1 MSPNARVAVV
11 TGAARGIGQAIA
23 LRLAET
29 GHALALGD
37 VRSADETVAAIR
49 DARAHGGAGA
59 EANGGA
65 GGEAFSVRCDL
76 GSPAGVELLDREVQ
90 ARFGHCDVLVNC
102 AGLMLFRP
110 FGELDLD
117 TWRRVQAVNVEAAF
131 RLCAAFVP
139 GMAERGFG
147 RIINVAS
154 NTVWKPPGAGFVA
167 YIASKA
173 AIVGFTRAMAV
184 ELGSSGITVNAIAP
198 GLTRSP
204 GAEEGNTVEHFE
216 DVRRAQPV
224 KRSLLPSDMA
234 GAVAFLA
241 SDDAGMITGQTIRI
255 DGGLVTL

>member
-1 MSPNARVAVV
+1 MSANARVAVV

-37 VRSADETVAAIR
+37 MRSADETVAAIR
-49 DARAHGGAGA
+49 GAHGDTGAQ
-59 EANGGA
+59 ANGGA
-65 GGEAFSVRCDL
+65 GGEAFAVSCDL
-76 GSPAGVELLDREVQ
+76 GSPEGAELLVREVL
-90 ARFGHCDVLVNC
+90 ARFGRCDVLVNC

-131 RLCAAFVP
+131 QLCAAFVP
-139 GMAERGFG
+139 GMADRGFG

-173 AIVGFTRAMAV
+173 AIVGFTHAMAV
-184 ELGSSGITVNAIAP
+184 ELG
-198 GLTRSP
+198 
-204 GAEEGNTVEHFE
+204 
-216 DVRRAQPV
+216 
-224 KRSLLPSDMA
+224 
-234 GAVAFLA
+234 
-241 SDDAGMITGQTIRI
+241 
-255 DGGLVTL
+255 